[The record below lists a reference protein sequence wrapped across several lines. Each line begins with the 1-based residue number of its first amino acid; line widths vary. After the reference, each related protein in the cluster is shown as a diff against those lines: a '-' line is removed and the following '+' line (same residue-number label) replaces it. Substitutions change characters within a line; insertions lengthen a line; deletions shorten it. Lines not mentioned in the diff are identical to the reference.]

1 MPPAPLPRAPLPR
14 VALLVMA
21 PCALLGWVFYY
32 YLFRTTPGQDW
43 MVFDTAAQAWF
54 HNDLALLF
62 DGPRFTA
69 QLNATHSWLAEP
81 LVFHPWVYPPYTLLL
96 ALPFGLL
103 PWWANY
109 TLFQG
114 LSLAL
119 YGIALSLWAPPGR
132 RAALILGTLACA
144 ATAFTFGS
152 GQNSFLSAALVTM
165 GLWFVPRRPL
175 LGGALLGLLAFKP
188 QLAFLVPLAL
198 VCTGAWR
205 SIAAAAL
212 IVCLLIGTSLIVP
225 GIAVWQAWLHLFLG
239 GDASFHQ
246 WVNEGRLHG
255 QSIYACA
262 IIAGASPALA
272 TAAQYIAI
280 AIAAA
285 CVVRAFRRPLPS
297 RTRLA
302 VLLTAMILAA
312 PHVGNYDAIMLGEA
326 AMLLLLQPPPGMPPA
341 LPVAMWCLLSFQP
354 PSVLR
359 LGLLLPTAA
368 FGTLLAATR
377 KSVPDQ
383 AA

>member
-1 MPPAPLPRAPLPR
+1 MPTASPPPLR

-54 HNDLALLF
+54 NHDLALLF

-69 QLNATHSWLAEP
+69 QLNATHSWLSEP

-132 RAALILGTLACA
+132 RAALILGTLASA

-165 GLWFVPRRPL
+165 GLWFVPRRPM
-175 LGGALLGLLAFKP
+175 LGGAFLGLLAFKP

-212 IVCLLIGTSLIVP
+212 VVCLLIGASLIVP

-239 GDASFHQ
+239 GDAAFHQ

-272 TAAQYIAI
+272 TAAQYLAI

-285 CVVRAFRRPLPS
+285 CVVRAFRRPFDPS
-297 RTRLA
+297 TRLA
-302 VLLTAMILAA
+302 VLLTAMIFAA
-312 PHVGNYDAIMLGEA
+312 PHVGNYDAVMLGEA
-326 AMLLLLQPPPGMPPA
+326 AILLLLQPPRRLPLA
-341 LPVAMWCLLSFQP
+341 LPIAMWCLLSFQP

-359 LGLLLPTAA
+359 LGLFLPLAA
-368 FGTLLAATR
+368 LGTLLTATR
-377 KSVPDQ
+377 QDPLPQ
-383 AA
+383 A